1 MNGRC
6 GSDRGIGHTTC
17 NNSVI
22 GYVIV
27 SPELFRSV
35 IDFNVLTFD
44 PILSYVHKPVC
55 LHLCSN
61 IRPNNC
67 TISDTDIND

>member
-6 GSDRGIGHTTC
+6 GSDRGIYHTTC

-44 PILSYVHKPVC
+44 PIISYVHKPVC